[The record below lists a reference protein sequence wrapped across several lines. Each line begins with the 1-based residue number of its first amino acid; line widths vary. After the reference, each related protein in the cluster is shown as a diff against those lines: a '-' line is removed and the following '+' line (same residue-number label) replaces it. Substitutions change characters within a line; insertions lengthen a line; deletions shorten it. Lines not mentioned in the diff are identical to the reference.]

1 MINKNNQKTNFIK
14 ISKEYIL
21 SWVLE
26 KVSTL
31 LTPTI
36 YKGKYDCRIMLHA
49 YFLYFIH
56 PKTKEQIFVKA
67 PLMED
72 FKNIMFEQINLGEND
87 EKISLEFLLEFFN
100 SFA

>member
-1 MINKNNQKTNFIK
+1 MLIFC
-14 ISKEYIL
+14 IL
-21 SWVLE
+21 SIQ
-26 KVSTL
+26 K
-31 LTPTI
+31 
-36 YKGKYDCRIMLHA
+36 
-49 YFLYFIH
+49 
-56 PKTKEQIFVKA
+56 PKNKFFVKA